1 MPQATRQPRTCPPPG
16 SRRPL
21 ALRARAVGAL
31 LFAAALAHTGA
42 VGAQEPKKP
51 ELLVFAAA
59 SLTDVLEQLSGSW
72 EESSGVTV
80 RLSFAASSVLARQIE
95 AGGEAQVFVSADQ
108 EWMDYL
114 AARDLIDKASRRD
127 LAGNRLVLIA
137 PADSRARL
145 RITPGFKLTEALG
158 DGRLA
163 IADPQTV
170 PAGRYAR
177 LALTNLGAWDQVAQ
191 RLVLADNVRGALLFV
206 ARGETP
212 LGIVY
217 ATDAQ
222 IERKVRV
229 VATFPDNSHPAI
241 SYPAAAT
248 ANAGR
253 NAASYLAWLG
263 RADAAAVW
271 RTHGFLELVK

>member
-1 MPQATRQPRTCPPPG
+1 MTMRPRRMVC
-16 SRRPL
+16 
-21 ALRARAVGAL
+21 AV
-31 LFAAALAHTGA
+31 LFAAALALTVVA
-42 VGAQEPKKP
+42 DAREPQKP

-59 SLTDVLEQLSGSW
+59 SLTDVLEPLSASW
-72 EESSGVTV
+72 EKSSGVTV

-95 AGGEAQVFVSADQ
+95 AGSEAQVFVSADH

-114 AARDLIDKASRRD
+114 AARNLIDKSSRRD
-127 LAGNRLVLIA
+127 LVGNRLVLIA
-137 PADSRARL
+137 PAGSQARL
-145 RITPGFKLTEALG
+145 RIAPGFRLAEALG

-170 PAGRYAR
+170 PAGRYTR
-177 LALTNLGAWDQVAQ
+177 SALTTLGAWEQVAQ
-191 RLVLADNVRGALLFV
+191 RLVLADNVRAALLYV

-212 LGIVY
+212 FGIVY

-229 VATFPDNSHPAI
+229 VATFPDSSHPPI

-248 ANAGR
+248 ANAGPH
-253 NAASYLAWLG
+253 AASYLAWLG
-263 RADAAAVW
+263 SAEAATVW
-271 RTHGFLELVK
+271 KTYGFLELDK